1 MSILRRLAAVSI
13 CLVFLSH
20 SGAAAASEPKQA
32 FSSNAFS
39 AISIGQIQDQQ
50 ASKKIQKLLSD
61 HPGAATALTSRQKS
75 EIRAFVKKAKGKEG
89 LVCTGLSLTRQ
100 RESMYRVVRLRA
112 ELVCEY
118 ANSLDSSLTTAIREK
133 ATKKRNENGRVTVSS
148 Q

>member
-1 MSILRRLAAVSI
+1 MSILRKLAAASI
-13 CLVFLSH
+13 CLVFFPH
-20 SGAAAASEPKQA
+20 SGAAIASDPKQA

-39 AISIGQIQDQQ
+39 AIAIGQTQDQKS
-50 ASKKIQKLLSD
+50 SKKIQKLLSD
-61 HPGAATALTSRQKS
+61 HPGAATALTAMQKS

-89 LVCTGLSLTRQ
+89 LVCTGLSLTGQ

-118 ANSLDSSLTTAIREK
+118 AKSLDSSLTTAIREK